1 MVKKEDIDL
10 LLRLDKYPNKCTP
23 IDFEI
28 VSNLLD
34 QYPDFDFLR
43 KVFVSIGQILGARG
57 ELFEKEVEKWELRKV
72 FYPKNSK
79 AIVQKK
85 QPKKEK
91 NSISACIDQFIEH
104 FKPINKPADV
114 KF

>member
-57 ELFEKEVEKWELRKV
+57 ELFDKEVEKWELRKV
-72 FYPKNSK
+72 FYPRNVKPII
-79 AIVQKK
+79 AKK
-85 QPKKEK
+85 QVKQEK
-91 NSISACIDQFIEH
+91 NSITACIDQFIEQYK
-104 FKPINKPADV
+104 FIAKPSDV